1 MKLKPTYFLL
11 ILLAAIAAAT
21 AGCSHSAAVETPDYI
36 ARLDSLIDHSPD
48 FERNKLRRLAE
59 LTQKRKNAVSTT
71 DKYML
76 NSILFD
82 EYHTYKSDSAIKYI
96 DANIE
101 LALQSGNK
109 DWLTESKIKKSEFL
123 TGTGLLA
130 DAQNLME
137 SIDRQDI
144 TPELLPAYYG
154 NMIYLYS
161 HLGNYTGGSVNE
173 YYIKERAYKDS
184 VMSVITPDHPEY
196 LWYKGWDILGTAK
209 PEEETIKSLK
219 EKLSAS
225 NLNTHQDAKDAYIL
239 AKLYEQ
245 AGDRE
250 NYLRYMATSAA
261 VDVKIA
267 NSSEIS
273 SLEDLSRIMFGKGDG
288 NIDRAYRYI
297 NYCLNKAISYP
308 NRVKAYGISSA
319 LDAISRG
326 YEQRNIRHQQRIRN
340 FLVLAC
346 VLAAILT
353 AAIVIIIVQNGRLR
367 RQGRDLDATNK
378 TLGDNIRNLN
388 ETHQQLNEANTQLKQ
403 LIADLQQK
411 NDELNEANFVKEE
424 YICNIFTI
432 CSNYIDKLSELK
444 KSIHV
449 KVMKKKYI
457 EIENETED
465 FDMKDELKE
474 FYRSFDTVFLHIY
487 PDFVNDFNSLLQEDK
502 RITPKEG
509 ELLNTELRIY
519 ALIRL
524 GITDSIK
531 IAEFLHCS
539 PQTIYNNRFKVRGKA
554 IVDKKDFAERVRRL
568 GGYRHSEA

>member
-1 MKLKPTYFLL
+1 MV
-11 ILLAAIAAAT
+11 IAKWP
-21 AGCSHSAAVETPDYI
+21 SAAK
-36 ARLDSLIDHSPD
+36 AS
-48 FERNKLRRLAE
+48 N
-59 LTQKRKNAVSTT
+59 
-71 DKYML
+71 
-76 NSILFD
+76 
-82 EYHTYKSDSAIKYI
+82 
-96 DANIE
+96 
-101 LALQSGNK
+101 
-109 DWLTESKIKKSEFL
+109 
-123 TGTGLLA
+123 
-130 DAQNLME
+130 
-137 SIDRQDI
+137 
-144 TPELLPAYYG
+144 
-154 NMIYLYS
+154 
-161 HLGNYTGGSVNE
+161 
-173 YYIKERAYKDS
+173 
-184 VMSVITPDHPEY
+184 PEY

-209 PEEETIKSLK
+209 PEEETINSLK

-539 PQTIYNNRFKVRGKA
+539 PQTIYNNRFKVRSKA
-554 IVDKKDFAERVRRL
+554 IVDKKDFAERVRKL

>member
-11 ILLAAIAAAT
+11 ILLAAIVALA
-21 AGCSHSAAVETPDYI
+21 AGCSNSADVETPDYI

-48 FERNKLRRLAE
+48 FERNKLMRLTE
-59 LTQKRKNAVSTT
+59 LTQKRKNAVSLT
-71 DKYML
+71 DKYYL
-76 NSILFD
+76 NSLLFD

-101 LALQSGNK
+101 LAVQAANN
-109 DWLTESKIKKSEFL
+109 DWITESKIKKAEFL

-130 DAQNLME
+130 DALDIMH
-137 SIDRQDI
+137 SIRREDI
-144 TPELLPAYYG
+144 SDYILPDYYG
-154 NMIYLYS
+154 EMIYLYS

-173 YYIKERAYKDS
+173 YYVKERAYKDS
-184 VMSVITPDHPEY
+184 VMTAITPDHPQY
-196 LWYKGWDILGTAK
+196 LWYKGWDVLGTDK
-209 PEEETIKSLK
+209 PEDETIALLK
-219 EKLSAS
+219 EKLAAS

-245 AGDRE
+245 AGDQE
-250 NYLRYMATSAA
+250 NYLRYMATSAE

-273 SLEDLSRIMFGKGDG
+273 SLEELSRIMFDKGEG

-308 NRVKAYGISSA
+308 NRVKAFGISSA
-319 LDAISRG
+319 LDAINRG
-326 YEQRNIRHQQRIRN
+326 YEQRNQSHQQRIRL
-340 FLVLAC
+340 FLILAC

-353 AAIVIIIVQNGRLR
+353 GAVIIIIVQNNRLR
-367 RQGRDLDATNK
+367 RQGQDLDATNK
-378 TLGDNIRNLN
+378 TLEHNITDLN
-388 ETHQQLNEANTQLKQ
+388 EAHLQLNEANNRLKQ
-403 LIADLQQK
+403 LISDLQQK
-411 NDELNEANFVKEE
+411 NDELKEANFVKEE

-502 RITPKEG
+502 RITLKEG

-539 PQTIYNNRFKVRGKA
+539 PQTIYNNRLKVRNKA
-554 IVDKKDFAERVRRL
+554 IVPKKNFADTVRTL
-568 GGYRHSEA
+568 GGYRHSGA

>member
-1 MKLKPTYFLL
+1 MKLKPTYFPL
-11 ILLAAIAAAT
+11 ILLAAIVALA
-21 AGCSHSAAVETPDYI
+21 AGCSNSVDVETPDYI

-48 FERNKLRRLAE
+48 FERNKLMRLTE
-59 LTQKRKNAVSTT
+59 LTQKRKNAVSLT
-71 DKYML
+71 DKYYL
-76 NSILFD
+76 NSLLFD

-101 LALQSGNK
+101 LAVQAANN
-109 DWLTESKIKKSEFL
+109 DWITESKIKKAEFL

-130 DAQNLME
+130 DALDIMH
-137 SIDRQDI
+137 SIRREDI
-144 TPELLPAYYG
+144 SDYILPDYYG
-154 NMIYLYS
+154 EMIYLYS

-173 YYIKERAYKDS
+173 YYVKERAYKDS
-184 VMSVITPDHPEY
+184 VMTAITPDHPQY
-196 LWYKGWDILGTAK
+196 LWYKGWDVLGTDK
-209 PEEETIKSLK
+209 PEDETIALLK
-219 EKLSAS
+219 EKLAAS

-245 AGDRE
+245 AGDQE
-250 NYLRYMATSAA
+250 NYLRYMATSAE

-273 SLEDLSRIMFGKGDG
+273 SLEELSRIMFDKGEG

-308 NRVKAYGISSA
+308 NRVKAFGISSA
-319 LDAISRG
+319 LDAINRG
-326 YEQRNIRHQQRIRN
+326 YEQRNQSHQQRIRL
-340 FLVLAC
+340 FLILAC

-353 AAIVIIIVQNGRLR
+353 GAVIIIIVQNNRLR
-367 RQGRDLDATNK
+367 RQGQDLDATNK
-378 TLGDNIRNLN
+378 TLEHNITDLN
-388 ETHQQLNEANTQLKQ
+388 EAHLQLNEANNRLKQ
-403 LIADLQQK
+403 LISDLQQK
-411 NDELNEANFVKEE
+411 NDELKEANFVKEE

-502 RITPKEG
+502 RITLKEG

-539 PQTIYNNRFKVRGKA
+539 PQTIYNNRLKVRNKA
-554 IVDKKDFAERVRRL
+554 IVPKKNFADTVRTL
-568 GGYRHSEA
+568 GGYRHSGA

>member
-1 MKLKPTYFLL
+1 MKLKPTYFPL
-11 ILLAAIAAAT
+11 ILLAAIVALA
-21 AGCSHSAAVETPDYI
+21 AGCSNSADVETPDYI

-48 FERNKLRRLAE
+48 FERNKLMRLTE
-59 LTQKRKNAVSTT
+59 LTQKRKNAVSLT
-71 DKYML
+71 DKYYL
-76 NSILFD
+76 NSLLFD

-101 LALQSGNK
+101 LAVQAANN
-109 DWLTESKIKKSEFL
+109 DWITESKIKKAEFL

-130 DAQNLME
+130 DALDIMH
-137 SIDRQDI
+137 SIRREDI
-144 TPELLPAYYG
+144 SDYILPDYYG
-154 NMIYLYS
+154 EMIYLYS

-173 YYIKERAYKDS
+173 YYVKERAYKDS
-184 VMSVITPDHPEY
+184 VMTAITPDHPQY
-196 LWYKGWDILGTAK
+196 LWYKGWDVLGTDK
-209 PEEETIKSLK
+209 PEDETIALLK
-219 EKLSAS
+219 EKLAAS

-245 AGDRE
+245 AGDQE
-250 NYLRYMATSAA
+250 NYLRYMATSAE

-273 SLEDLSRIMFGKGDG
+273 SLEELSRIMFDKGEG

-308 NRVKAYGISSA
+308 NRVKAFGISSA
-319 LDAISRG
+319 LDAINRG
-326 YEQRNIRHQQRIRN
+326 YEQRNQSHQQRIRL
-340 FLVLAC
+340 FLILAC

-353 AAIVIIIVQNGRLR
+353 GAVIIIIVQNNRLR
-367 RQGRDLDATNK
+367 RQGQDLDATNK
-378 TLGDNIRNLN
+378 TLEHNITDLN
-388 ETHQQLNEANTQLKQ
+388 ETHLQLNEANNRLKQ
-403 LIADLQQK
+403 LISDLQQK
-411 NDELNEANFVKEE
+411 NDELKEANFVKEE

-502 RITPKEG
+502 RITLKEG

-539 PQTIYNNRFKVRGKA
+539 PQTIYNNRLKVRNKA
-554 IVDKKDFAERVRRL
+554 IVPKKNFADTVRTL
-568 GGYRHSEA
+568 GGYRHSGA

>member
-11 ILLAAIAAAT
+11 ILLAAIVALA
-21 AGCSHSAAVETPDYI
+21 AGCSNSADVETPDYI

-48 FERNKLRRLAE
+48 FERNKLMRLTE
-59 LTQKRKNAVSTT
+59 LTQKRKNAVSLTN
-71 DKYML
+71 KYYL
-76 NSILFD
+76 NSLLFD

-101 LALQSGNK
+101 LAVQAAHN
-109 DWLTESKIKKSEFL
+109 DWITESKIKKAEFL

-130 DAQNLME
+130 DALDIMH
-137 SIDRQDI
+137 SIRREDI
-144 TPELLPAYYG
+144 SDYILPDYYG
-154 NMIYLYS
+154 EMIYLYS

-173 YYIKERAYKDS
+173 YYVKERAYKDS
-184 VMSVITPDHPEY
+184 VMTAITPDHPQY
-196 LWYKGWDILGTAK
+196 LWYKGWDVLGTDK
-209 PEEETIKSLK
+209 PEDETIALLK
-219 EKLSAS
+219 EKLAAS

-245 AGDRE
+245 AGDQE
-250 NYLRYMATSAA
+250 NYLRYMATSAE

-273 SLEDLSRIMFGKGDG
+273 SLEELSRIMFDKGEG

-308 NRVKAYGISSA
+308 NRVKAFGISSA
-319 LDAISRG
+319 LDAINRG
-326 YEQRNIRHQQRIRN
+326 YEQRNQSHQQRIRL
-340 FLVLAC
+340 FLILAC

-353 AAIVIIIVQNGRLR
+353 GAVIIIIVQNNRLR
-367 RQGRDLDATNK
+367 RQGQDLDATNK
-378 TLGDNIRNLN
+378 TLEHNITDLN
-388 ETHQQLNEANTQLKQ
+388 EAHLQLNEANNRLKQ
-403 LIADLQQK
+403 LISDLQQK
-411 NDELNEANFVKEE
+411 NDELKEANFVKEE

-502 RITPKEG
+502 RITLKEG

-539 PQTIYNNRFKVRGKA
+539 PQTIYNNRLKVRNKA
-554 IVDKKDFAERVRRL
+554 IVPKKNFADTVRTL
-568 GGYRHSEA
+568 GGYRHSGA

>member
-48 FERNKLRRLAE
+48 FERNKLMRLAE

-101 LALQSGNK
+101 LALQAGNK

-144 TPELLPAYYG
+144 APELLPAYYG

-444 KSIHV
+444 
-449 KVMKKKYI
+449 
-457 EIENETED
+457 
-465 FDMKDELKE
+465 
-474 FYRSFDTVFLHIY
+474 
-487 PDFVNDFNSLLQEDK
+487 
-502 RITPKEG
+502 
-509 ELLNTELRIY
+509 
-519 ALIRL
+519 
-524 GITDSIK
+524 
-531 IAEFLHCS
+531 
-539 PQTIYNNRFKVRGKA
+539 
-554 IVDKKDFAERVRRL
+554 
-568 GGYRHSEA
+568 